1 MYLPHPKARV
11 IVACTGFPFTCSAY
25 HVSLPY
31 SENRVGWMKATV
43 VGLVTPHLLRIVD
56 LANNAE
62 KGANVDWH
70 VRDAVAKTMGE
81 LADQF
86 NAPALVAAYVEG
98 LENVAAQAPKARE
111 AYVRVLQAAADAARR
126 LRRD

>member
-1 MYLPHPKARV
+1 
-11 IVACTGFPFTCSAY
+11 
-25 HVSLPY
+25 
-31 SENRVGWMKATV
+31 MKTTV

-70 VRDAVAKTMGE
+70 VRDAGAKTMGE
-81 LADQF
+81 LGDQF

-98 LENVAAQAPKARE
+98 LENAAAHAPKARTE
-111 AYVRVLQAAADAARR
+111 YVQVLQAAADAARR